1 MADRT
6 LVFYDSQCEVCQAGV
21 SWLRFL
27 DRQNRTECLPIDAG
41 SIERA
46 GLDLNACTQQLH
58 VVTPRGVLVGWNAVA
73 HLARLFPA
81 TWLIGALSSVP
92 PFQWVGKSLYG
103 WVARNRYA
111 LSKCRGGACRSVRV
125 KELERHAPVEA
136 LRTCHWFGMLLRLP
150 LSLGA
155 IFGQIGGNCSRFAR
169 TYRRRIDF
177 LDGRLQLFMLNG
189 MPCDL
194 ITLLFGEHFLMIVY
208 DGIAIDPGP
217 TRLRSALLRQLKRL
231 PANGIHSIVATHH
244 HEEHAGNLNWLAERT
259 GATLYIGEATAE
271 CLAVSSRLPWI
282 REFMIGARPQLKQ
295 PYRVIGHRVCDLET
309 FPTPGH
315 CHDHI
320 CLYDPK
326 EKILFAG
333 DSFMGA
339 YFSAPNPDVDS
350 HAWIDTLRRLLEL
363 DIEILVEGHGHIH
376 TLRPDIPDSCPLV
389 VRRDPRQ
396 ALNEKLRFC
405 EWLQDQIDAGLAD
418 GLTLSAIEV
427 TCFPWGRRFS
437 WESFWNDELTRLF
450 SHGHWSRTEMI
461 RSFAR
466 PAGSRAVLPL
476 VYEARIHTAPA
487 QRAETFPEHVGTP
500 GATLRGAKSDE

>member
-1 MADRT
+1 
-6 LVFYDSQCEVCQAGV
+6 VFYDSQCEICQAGV

-27 DRQNRTECLPIDAG
+27 DRRERTECLPIDAG

-46 GLDLNACTQQLH
+46 GLDLEACTRQLH
-58 VVTPRGVLVGWNAVA
+58 VVTPRGVLAGWNAVA

-81 TWLIGALSSVP
+81 TWLIGALGCVL
-92 PFQWVGKSLYG
+92 PFRWVGESLYG

-111 LSKCRGGACRSVRV
+111 LSKCRGGACRSVNV
-125 KELERHAPVEA
+125 KELERRAPQDA
-136 LRTCHWFGMLLRLP
+136 MRTCHRFGMLMRLP

-155 IFGQIGGNCSRFAR
+155 ILSQIGRNCLRFAR
-169 TYRRRIDF
+169 TYRRRFDF
-177 LDGRLQLFMLNG
+177 LDGRLQLCMLNG
-189 MPCDL
+189 LPCDFVS
-194 ITLLFGEHFLMIVY
+194 LLFGEHFLMIVY

-231 PANGIHSIVATHH
+231 SPNRIHSIVATHH

-259 GATLYIGEATAE
+259 GATLHVGEATAD
-271 CLAVSSRLPWI
+271 CLAVSTRLPWI
-282 REFMIGARPQLKQ
+282 REFMIGARPRLEQ
-295 PYRVIGHRVCDLET
+295 PYRIIGPRVCDLET

-315 CHDHI
+315 CPDHI
-320 CLYDPK
+320 CLYDRR

-350 HAWIDTLRRLLEL
+350 REWIETLRRLLEL

-389 VRRDPRQ
+389 VRQNPRQ

-405 EWLQDQIDAGLAD
+405 EWLRDQIDAGLAE
-418 GLTLSAIEV
+418 GLIPSAIEV
-427 TCFPWGRRFS
+427 SCFPWGRRFS

-450 SHGHWSRTEMI
+450 SHGHWSRTEMV
-461 RSFAR
+461 RSFTR
-466 PAGSRAVLPL
+466 PAESRAVLPL
-476 VYEARIHTAPA
+476 VYEARMHTAPG
-487 QRAETFPEHVGTP
+487 QPGSPLPGHRGKPE
-500 GATLRGAKSDE
+500 ATLSGDKADK

>member
-1 MADRT
+1 
-6 LVFYDSQCEVCQAGV
+6 
-21 SWLRFL
+21 
-27 DRQNRTECLPIDAG
+27 
-41 SIERA
+41 
-46 GLDLNACTQQLH
+46 
-58 VVTPRGVLVGWNAVA
+58 
-73 HLARLFPA
+73 
-81 TWLIGALSSVP
+81 
-92 PFQWVGKSLYG
+92 
-103 WVARNRYA
+103 
-111 LSKCRGGACRSVRV
+111 
-125 KELERHAPVEA
+125 
-136 LRTCHWFGMLLRLP
+136 
-150 LSLGA
+150 
-155 IFGQIGGNCSRFAR
+155 
-169 TYRRRIDF
+169 
-177 LDGRLQLFMLNG
+177 
-189 MPCDL
+189 
-194 ITLLFGEHFLMIVY
+194 
-208 DGIAIDPGP
+208 
-217 TRLRSALLRQLKRL
+217 
-231 PANGIHSIVATHH
+231 
-244 HEEHAGNLNWLAERT
+244 
-259 GATLYIGEATAE
+259 
-271 CLAVSSRLPWI
+271 
-282 REFMIGARPQLKQ
+282 MIGARPRLKQ
-295 PYRVIGHRVCDLET
+295 PYRSIGRRVCDLET

-320 CLYDPK
+320 CLYDRR

-350 HAWIDTLRRLLEL
+350 RAWIDTLRRLLDL

-376 TLRPDIPDSCPLV
+376 TLRPDIPESCSLV

-396 ALNEKLRFC
+396 ALTEKLRFC
-405 EWLQDQIDAGLAD
+405 EWLQDQIEAGSAE